1 MRNRLRNLFHIFIHK
16 VGGNMKKNV
25 LLSRKSRIFLL
36 AVTAL
41 ASLYAT
47 GCSDIA
53 GSGNG
58 TESSERTVTSGY
70 DTSLSGYYYI
80 KNAYSGK
87 YLDVTNGGSSNGTNI
102 QQYEYN
108 GSTAQQFN
116 LVYIG
121 SGYYAI
127 KTVCSGSAQALD
139 VWSKST
145 ADGTN
150 IATYAYSGGTNQQFK
165 FVKNSDGSYG
175 ILTRISGDASGLDDY
190 GWSTSNGGNVVQWNY
205 WGGTCQNWILTPVT
219 SSSSSDDFMRGVD
232 VSALY
237 ALEEDGASFY
247 ETDSS
252 SADMLTILANHG
264 VNWVRLRVWNT
275 PTNANY
281 TPMENYGYCDIK
293 KAASVA
299 ARAKALGMK
308 VLLDFHYSDTWADPS
323 LQCTPRMWDSYTSA
337 SALASAAAT
346 WTKNCLIIMK
356 NAGGLPDMVQVGN
369 EINTG
374 IMTTSSSNGTASV
387 ACAITGSNFQT
398 VMSTIISTIRSY
410 NSGIDIMLHL
420 AQGGYASVISY
431 AYTYLSK
438 LDFDVLGLSYYPF
451 FESHKT
457 ITNLKSVVETYVAK
471 GKRVVV
477 AETSFPWTV
486 EQYANDN
493 VSNSVWYYNDAND
506 TGLSSAYTNL
516 KSVASTYGITTSTYN
531 GYNIIA
537 ASAANQ
543 KAVLA
548 AIIDVVKNAGGEG
561 VFYWGGEWVAGNS
574 IGSTWENQALFD
586 LNHKALSV
594 LDAFN
599 E

>member
-1 MRNRLRNLFHIFIHK
+1 MKKFVPCHK
-16 VGGNMKKNV
+16 VRA
-25 LLSRKSRIFLL
+25 LSL
-36 AVTAL
+36 ALTAL
-41 ASLYAT
+41 ALLAST
-47 GCSDIA
+47 SCSDAILSEEVTA
-53 GSGNG
+53 A
-58 TESSERTVTSGY
+58 EQSERTVTSGY
-70 DTSLSGYYYI
+70 DTSLSGAYYI

-87 YLDVTNGGSSNGTNI
+87 YLDVTNGATANGTNI
-102 QQYEYN
+102 QQYAYN

-116 LVYIG
+116 LVYLG

-139 VWSKST
+139 VWTKST

-150 IATYAYSGGTNQQFK
+150 IATYSYSGGTNQQFK
-165 FVKNSDGSYG
+165 FVKQSDGSYA
-175 ILTRISGDASGLDDY
+175 ILTRVSGDNSCLDDY
-190 GWSTSNGGNVVQWNY
+190 NWSTSNGGNVVQWSY
-205 WGGTCQNWILTPVT
+205 WGGACQKWILTPVNT
-219 SSSSSDDFMRGVD
+219 SSSDDFMRGVD

-237 ALEEDGASFY
+237 ALEADGSSFY
-247 ETDSS
+247 ESGSS
-252 SADMLTILANHG
+252 SSSDMLSILANHG
-264 VNWVRLRVWNT
+264 VNWVRLRVWNN
-275 PTNANY
+275 PSNANY

-323 LQCTPRMWDSYTSA
+323 LQCTPRMWDSYTTA
-337 SALASAAAT
+337 STLASAAAT
-346 WTKNCLIIMK
+346 WTRNCLIIMK

-387 ACAITGSNFQT
+387 ACSITSSNFQT
-398 VMSTIISTIRSY
+398 VMSTIISAIRSY
-410 NSGIDIMLHL
+410 NSDIDIMLHL

-431 AYTYLSK
+431 AYTYLSN

-457 ITNLKSVVETYVAK
+457 IANLKSVVQTYVAK

-493 VSNSVWYYNDAND
+493 VSNTVWYYNSAND
-506 TGLSSAYTNL
+506 TGLASAYTNL
-516 KSVASTYGITTSTYN
+516 SSVASTYGITTSTYN
-531 GYNIIA
+531 GYSIIA
-537 ASAANQ
+537 ATEANQ
-543 KAVLA
+543 KAVIA

-599 E
+599 N